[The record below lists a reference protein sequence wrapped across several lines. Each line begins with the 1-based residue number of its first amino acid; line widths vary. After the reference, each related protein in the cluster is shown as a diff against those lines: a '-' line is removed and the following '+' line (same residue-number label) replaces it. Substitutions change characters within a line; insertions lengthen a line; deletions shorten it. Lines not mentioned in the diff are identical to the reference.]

1 MSIFLIGFMGCGK
14 STLGRRL
21 AVLTKSTFIDMDKF
35 IEEKYFKT
43 VNQIFAE
50 EGETEFRKKERLAI
64 EELAGFQD
72 VVVGT
77 GGGAPCFADNMQIM
91 NQSGVTVWLDVPL
104 DELVS
109 RLSKAKAERPLIKE
123 KNNAELTEFVRH
135 KLDERNVYYS
145 QAQIRVTG
153 NNIQAEDITTILA
166 ARGH

>member
-104 DELVS
+104 YELVS